1 MKLWIF
7 LLLIIIV
14 LQSKLKQQITG
25 QTGNGETKTFE
36 IIVPLENLSNFW
48 STIEMPWI
56 NCEFSLQLLILQQNP
71 SFQINDTKHCIP
83 SVTLSTQQSEKRF
96 KQLESGFERTIN
108 WNRCLASQVQ
118 NK

>member
-56 NCEFSLQLLILQQNP
+56 NCEFSLQLKCSKNCILVADIAAKSKFSNKWYQ
-71 SFQINDTKHCIP
+71 
-83 SVTLSTQQSEKRF
+83 TLYS
-96 KQLESGFERTIN
+96 
-108 WNRCLASQVQ
+108 
-118 NK
+118 